1 MLAGTVVS
9 AVSGGLA
16 GLMFAIGQDF
26 GLVQALVAYQAG
38 GMIAVLGFVT
48 LAQPVSLD
56 RY

>member
-38 GMIAVLGFVT
+38 GLIAVLGFVT